1 MAVVSFFRG
10 IENPEPRQPYQ
21 LRSSIIVQTGEHMK
35 IAVGMT
41 ILTLYASFVGA
52 ADSIPFDSP
61 RWNIEA
67 TESRIEDYKGKNSLV
82 MRGGLALIEDAAFTD
97 GVIEYSCA
105 FSDARAFIG
114 ATWRVQDEANRE
126 EFYIRPHQSGNP
138 DANQY
143 TPVFNGMSGWQLY
156 HGEGYG
162 APVVY
167 DFDSWIPVRIVVA
180 GEQAEVYIGD
190 LETPVLFIDDL
201 KRETSSGAVGLNVA
215 NFGAAR
221 FADFRYEKKD
231 QPILKGQTDRSRS
244 GPPAGSVLK
253 WQVSTPYAESSIAE
267 VLEIPRQSKED
278 LSWTTLQTEPSGL
291 ANLSRVHPLTR
302 EANTVFAK
310 VTVVSDRAQSKN
322 LAIGYSDR
330 IRVFLNDH
338 LLYSGNNGFRTRDY
352 RYLGTIG
359 WFDTVTLPLQKGE
372 NELWL
377 AVSDSF
383 GGWGVQAAFE
393 DTDGLK
399 IVN

>member
-1 MAVVSFFRG
+1 MKLHAAWIG
-10 IENPEPRQPYQ
+10 IA
-21 LRSSIIVQTGEHMK
+21 LIASS
-35 IAVGMT
+35 
-41 ILTLYASFVGA
+41 A
-52 ADSIPFDSP
+52 AATEVIPFDSP
-61 RWNIEA
+61 RWKIEA
-67 TESRIEDYKGKNSLV
+67 AEHAIEEHLGKPSLKLK
-82 MRGGLALIEDAAFTD
+82 GGLAVIADAEFTN
-97 GVIEYSCA
+97 GVIEYLCS
-105 FSDARAFIG
+105 FPEARAFVG
-114 ATWRVQDEANRE
+114 ASWRIQDAANRE

-143 TPVFNGMSGWQLY
+143 TPVFNGLSGWQLY

-167 DFDSWIPVRIVVA
+167 DFDSWIPVRIVVD
-180 GEQAEVYIGD
+180 GGQAEVYIGD

-201 KRETSSGAVGLNVA
+201 KRETSSGAVGLSAA

-231 QPILKGQTDRSRS
+231 HPILKGQTDRSRS
-244 GPPAGSVLK
+244 GPDGSVLK
-253 WQVSTPYAESSIAE
+253 WQVSTPYAESSIGE
-267 VLEIPRQSKED
+267 FLEIPRQFKKD
-278 LSWTTLQTEPSGL
+278 LSWTTLPTEPSGL

-330 IRVFLNDH
+330 LRVFLNDH

-377 AVSDSF
+377 AVSESF

-393 DTDGLK
+393 DTDGLT

>member
-1 MAVVSFFRG
+1 
-10 IENPEPRQPYQ
+10 
-21 LRSSIIVQTGEHMK
+21 
-35 IAVGMT
+35 
-41 ILTLYASFVGA
+41 
-52 ADSIPFDSP
+52 
-61 RWNIEA
+61 
-67 TESRIEDYKGKNSLV
+67 
-82 MRGGLALIEDAAFTD
+82 MRGGLALIEDADFTD
-97 GVIEYSCA
+97 GVIEYFCA
-105 FSDARAFIG
+105 FPEARAFVG
-114 ATWRVQDEANRE
+114 ATWRVQDAANRE

-143 TPVFNGMSGWQLY
+143 TPVFNGLSGWQLY

-190 LETPVLFIDDL
+190 LEVPALFIDNL
-201 KRETSSGAVGLNVA
+201 KRETTSGAVGLSVA

-221 FADFRYEKKD
+221 FADFRFEVIDD
-231 QPILKGQTDRSRS
+231 QELRGRVPRTRT
-244 GPPAGSVLK
+244 GPDGTVMN
-253 WQVSTPYAESSIAE
+253 WRISTPFAEASVTAA
-267 VLEIPRQSKED
+267 VEISP
-278 LSWTTLQTEPSGL
+278 TLKKNLAWSTLGTESTGL

-302 EANTVFAK
+302 EANTVFAR

-330 IRVFLNDH
+330 IRVFLNDRLH
-338 LLYSGNNGFRTRDY
+338 YSGDNGFRTRDY

-359 WFDTVTLPLQKGE
+359 WFDSVTLPLQEGE

-377 AVSDSF
+377 AVSESF
-383 GGWGVQAAFE
+383 GGWGVQATFK
-393 DTDGLK
+393 DTDGLT

>member
-1 MAVVSFFRG
+1 MFPGSTLIRTGKIMKHLVGIFVVTVCAA
-10 IENPEPRQPYQ
+10 
-21 LRSSIIVQTGEHMK
+21 L
-35 IAVGMT
+35 
-41 ILTLYASFVGA
+41 VGA
-52 ADSIPFDSP
+52 AETIPFDSP
-61 RWNIEA
+61 RWSIEA
-67 TESRIEDYKGKNSLV
+67 TESRIENYKGKNSLV

-97 GVIEYSCA
+97 GVIEYYCA
-105 FSDARAFIG
+105 FPDARAFVG
-114 ATWRVQDEANRE
+114 ATWRVQDKANRE

-143 TPVFNGMSGWQLY
+143 TPVFNGLSGWQLY

-167 DFDSWIPVRIVVA
+167 DFDSWIPVRIVVD
-180 GEQAEVYIGD
+180 GGQAEVYIGD

-201 KRETSSGAVGLNVA
+201 KRETSSGAVGLSVA

-221 FADFRYEKKD
+221 FADFRFEKTD
-231 QPILKGQTDRSRS
+231 HPGLKGRTDRSRS
-244 GPPAGSVLK
+244 GPDGSVLK
-253 WQVSTPYAESSIAE
+253 WQVSTPYAESSIGE
-267 VLEIPRQSKED
+267 FLEIPRQFKKD
-278 LSWTTLQTEPSGL
+278 LSWTTLPTEPSGL

-330 IRVFLNDH
+330 LRVFLNDH

-377 AVSDSF
+377 AVSESF

-393 DTDGLK
+393 DTDGLT

>member
-1 MAVVSFFRG
+1 MRIAMGLS
-10 IENPEPRQPYQ
+10 I
-21 LRSSIIVQTGEHMK
+21 LALCSS
-35 IAVGMT
+35 
-41 ILTLYASFVGA
+41 LVGA
-52 ADSIPFDSP
+52 AETIPFDSP
-61 RWNIEA
+61 RWSIEA
-67 TESRIEDYKGKNSLV
+67 NESRIEDYKGRTSLV
-82 MRGGLALIEDAAFTD
+82 LRGGLALIDDADFTD
-97 GVIEYSCA
+97 GVIEYFCA
-105 FSDARAFIG
+105 FPEARAFVG
-114 ATWRVQDEANRE
+114 ATWRVQDKANRE

-162 APVVY
+162 APVDY
-167 DFDSWIPVRIVVA
+167 EFDTWIPVRIVVA

-201 KRETSSGAVGLNVA
+201 KRETSSGAVGLSVA

-221 FADFRYEKKD
+221 FADFRFEKIDD
-231 QPILKGQTDRSRS
+231 QELKGRVPRTRTGPDGSILTWRISTPFAEASLVEAVELSPILMKDV
-244 GPPAGSVLK
+244 A
-253 WQVSTPYAESSIAE
+253 WST
-267 VLEIPRQSKED
+267 LG
-278 LSWTTLQTEPSGL
+278 TEPSGL
-291 ANLSRVHPLTR
+291 ANLSLVHPLTR

-310 VTVVSDRAQSKN
+310 VTVVSDRAQSKK

-359 WFDTVTLPLQKGE
+359 WFDAVTLHLQKGE
-372 NELWL
+372 NELCL
-377 AVSDSF
+377 AVSESF

-393 DTDGLK
+393 DTEGVT
-399 IVN
+399 IVQ